1 MNSANDEA
9 RPVRGM
15 RDLIG
20 QDSVVFDTV
29 VNALKRVA
37 QSHGYSYVETPILE
51 FSSLF
56 ARSLG
61 EETDV
66 VGKEMFSFTDRAGQ
80 QVSLRPEG
88 TASAVRAL
96 ISNGLTQTLPQKLY
110 YFGPMFR
117 YDRPQKGRYRQFF
130 QFGIENL
137 GEESSL
143 SDVDVISLA
152 YNGLTKLG
160 IKSKLF
166 INSIGDQPSRTAYKA
181 RLVEYFSKYEM
192 DLSEDSRRRLTT
204 NPLRI
209 LDSKED
215 LDKKI
220 VEGAPSIVD
229 FLTSDAA
236 AFFDSVQ
243 KGLSA
248 LSIDFSIDRT
258 LVRGLDYYDHTT
270 FEFKTDIEGQPLAI
284 VGGGRYNGLV
294 EQMGGPHVPAVG
306 LAFGIDRM
314 MLAFDASRLPAQPLI
329 SVLFV
334 TKNEE
339 LNALDLAQQLR
350 KNFNV
355 ILPTDGNLAK
365 RMKQANSAGA
375 CCALILGEN
384 EVAERSVTCKFLR
397 EVQDHA
403 NGAEF
408 SFSRD
413 ALEPFLE
420 QTCGSDLK

>member
-1 MNSANDEA
+1 M
-9 RPVRGM
+9 
-15 RDLIG
+15 G
-20 QDSVVFDTV
+20 QDSSVFNTV
-29 VNALKRVA
+29 VDTLKQVA
-37 QSHGYSYVETPILE
+37 QSHGYSHIETPILE

-61 EETDV
+61 EDTDV
-66 VGKEMFSFTDRAGQ
+66 VGKEMFSFADRAGQ

-96 ISNGLTQTLPQKLY
+96 ISNGLTQKLPQKLY

-137 GEESSL
+137 GEGSPL
-143 SDVDVISLA
+143 SDVDVIFLA
-152 YNGLTKLG
+152 NDGLTRLG

-181 RLVEYFSKYEM
+181 RLVEYFSKYET

-209 LDSKED
+209 LDSKEAGD
-215 LDKKI
+215 LKI
-220 VEGAPSIVD
+220 VEGAPSISD
-229 FLTSDAA
+229 FLTNDAA

-243 KGLSA
+243 NGLSA
-248 LSIDFSIDRT
+248 LSIDFSLDRT

-270 FEFKTDIEGQPLAI
+270 FEFKTDIDDLSLAI

-294 EQMGGPHVPAVG
+294 EQIGGPHIPAIG

-314 MLAFDASRLPAQPLI
+314 MLAYDASKLVTPPLI
-329 SVLFV
+329 AVLFV

-339 LNALDLAQQLR
+339 LYALELAQQLR

-365 RMKQANSAGA
+365 RMKQSNSAGA
-375 CCALILGEN
+375 CCALILGEK
-384 EVAERSVTCKFLR
+384 EVAERSVTCKFLK
-397 EVQDHA
+397 EVQGYA
-403 NGAEF
+403 NGAENLV
-408 SFSRD
+408 SRD
-413 ALEPFLE
+413 ALEAFFA
-420 QTCGSDLK
+420 QICQS